1 MDLFVGCQT
10 SLDPAS
16 GPHEANTL
24 YRRDF
29 EKLLLE
35 AVDEQLTSLGESSKQ
50 ALYYHLE
57 RGFNIK
63 KHEIP
68 RKTGAFADAMEK
80 IFGQG
85 ADYLEILIMKK
96 LHSKIGLGVKLSS
109 PDLTFIEYVEA
120 AERRYS
126 QHTSEEK
133 QETRHCRRIK
143 VKC

>member
-1 MDLFVGCQT
+1 
-10 SLDPAS
+10 
-16 GPHEANTL
+16 L

-50 ALYYHLE
+50 ALYFHLE

-63 KHEIP
+63 KQDIP
-68 RKTGAFADAMEK
+68 EKTEAFVNAMER

-85 ADYLEILIMKK
+85 ADYLEILIMKR
-96 LHSKIGLGVKLSS
+96 LHSKIGLDVRLST
-109 PDLTFIEYVEA
+109 PNLTFIEYVEA
-120 AERRYS
+120 AKRRYC
-126 QHTSEEK
+126 QDK
-133 QETRHCRRIK
+133 RETGRCGQIR